1 MYVGMQNGI
10 SVHVTLSYVKIA
22 TTNTTVQ
29 GQGEIIM
36 QMRTNS
42 MICSIHYL
50 MSTQVKRGV

>member
-36 QMRTNS
+36 QMRTN
-42 MICSIHYL
+42 
-50 MSTQVKRGV
+50 